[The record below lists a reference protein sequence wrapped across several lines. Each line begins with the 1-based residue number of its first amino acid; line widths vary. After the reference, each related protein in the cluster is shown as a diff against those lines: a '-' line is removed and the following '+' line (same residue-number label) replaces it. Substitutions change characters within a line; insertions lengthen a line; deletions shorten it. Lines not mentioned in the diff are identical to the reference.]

1 MQQAVLHSER
11 YGNLAAVA
19 FLDLDQFKFIN
30 DSLGHQV
37 GDELLKITAQRLI
50 TCLRESDT
58 VARQG
63 GDEFVLLLT
72 SQPNEE
78 SVTQTLQR
86 VLHEVAQP
94 WMANGLEFQI
104 TCSIGVTLC
113 PNDGR
118 DAETLLKNADS
129 AMYKAKELGRNNF
142 QYFAAEMNSTV
153 TDRLELLNRLR
164 QAVTNDEFILH
175 YQPKA
180 NLATEE
186 IIGVE
191 ALIRWSSAQT
201 GMVSPGA
208 FIPLAE
214 ETGLI
219 IPIGEWVLRTACR
232 QNRAW
237 QDAGYTPIPV
247 SVNLS
252 PRQLARG
259 DIVELVQRIL
269 AETGLAAQY
278 LELEITESVMAT
290 DVEKSFAMLTQLRA
304 IGVKISLDDFGTG
317 YSSLS
322 YLKRFPVDTL
332 KIDQSFVRD
341 IATDQD
347 SAAIVKAIIS
357 LGHNLNLTV
366 LAEGIETVDQF
377 QFLLKNGCDEGQGY
391 LMSRP
396 VPNHDFL
403 QLFAK
408 KTSA

>member
-1 MQQAVLHSER
+1 
-11 YGNLAAVA
+11 
-19 FLDLDQFKFIN
+19 
-30 DSLGHQV
+30 
-37 GDELLKITAQRLI
+37 
-50 TCLRESDT
+50 
-58 VARQG
+58 
-63 GDEFVLLLT
+63 
-72 SQPNEE
+72 
-78 SVTQTLQR
+78 
-86 VLHEVAQP
+86 
-94 WMANGLEFQI
+94 
-104 TCSIGVTLC
+104 
-113 PNDGR
+113 
-118 DAETLLKNADS
+118 
-129 AMYKAKELGRNNF
+129 
-142 QYFAAEMNSTV
+142 MNSTV

-164 QAVTNDEFILH
+164 QAVANDEFILH

-180 NLATEE
+180 NLATEK

-191 ALIRWSSAQT
+191 ALIRWNSAQT

-237 QDAGYTPIPV
+237 QDAGYAPIPV

-259 DIVELVQRIL
+259 DIVDLVERIL

-304 IGVKISLDDFGTG
+304 MGVKISLDDFGTG

-377 QFLLKNGCDEGQGY
+377 QFLLQNGCDEGQGY

-396 VPNHDFL
+396 IPNRDFL
-403 QLFAK
+403 QLLAK
-408 KTSA
+408 